1 MKTSLT
7 LGLATLLA
15 GGGWYA
21 KDQGYFDP
29 PSDPVLTAPVTR
41 GELVINVTER
51 GELESSQSLRV
62 NCEIDGGGKLV
73 TIAKEGTKV
82 TKGEEV
88 ARFDTDAL
96 AKAIS
101 LQEVKCETAD
111 SKIKTAQGELEV
123 QKNKAESEIAK
134 AQLALTLADID
145 NESYL
150 KAEYG
155 IEFDKRSGALSN
167 AKKDLEDAKDSLE
180 FNRTLVKKGLAQPQ
194 QLRALE
200 LKVDATTLSVK
211 QQEADIKVLED
222 YTKKRKVL
230 ELEAKAADAKRDLER
245 TQKSQAAATAKV
257 AAELAAAIK
266 TADLEKQELTRLKSQ
281 LDKCIVTAPGDGI
294 VIHYNHRPWDPSSQV
309 RTGATLHNQ
318 QTILT
323 LPDLN
328 QMKVKLKVHESVV
341 KKISAGLSAS
351 MQVEA
356 LPNQVLHGT
365 VLNVASVAQSDGGWR
380 GGGVKE
386 YETEVS
392 ITDLPLEAGLR
403 PGMSA
408 EVKILV
414 KTIADALTVP
424 VQAVTESDGKY
435 IAYVVKAGAVERR
448 IVNVGDSNE
457 QFIQVKKG
465 LSEGE
470 QVALDARLR
479 AAAELKQGEKATPA
493 AKPEVKIATKI
504 ALATGAN

>member
-1 MKTSLT
+1 
-7 LGLATLLA
+7 
-15 GGGWYA
+15 
-21 KDQGYFDP
+21 
-29 PSDPVLTAPVTR
+29 
-41 GELVINVTER
+41 
-51 GELESSQSLRV
+51 
-62 NCEIDGGGKLV
+62 
-73 TIAKEGTKV
+73 
-82 TKGEEV
+82 
-88 ARFDTDAL
+88 
-96 AKAIS
+96 
-101 LQEVKCETAD
+101 
-111 SKIKTAQGELEV
+111 
-123 QKNKAESEIAK
+123 
-134 AQLALTLADID
+134 
-145 NESYL
+145 
-150 KAEYG
+150 
-155 IEFDKRSGALSN
+155 
-167 AKKDLEDAKDSLE
+167 
-180 FNRTLVKKGLAQPQ
+180 
-194 QLRALE
+194 
-200 LKVDATTLSVK
+200 
-211 QQEADIKVLED
+211 
-222 YTKKRKVL
+222 
-230 ELEAKAADAKRDLER
+230 
-245 TQKSQAAATAKV
+245 
-257 AAELAAAIK
+257 
-266 TADLEKQELTRLKSQ
+266 
-281 LDKCIVTAPGDGI
+281 
-294 VIHYNHRPWDPSSQV
+294 
-309 RTGATLHNQ
+309 
-318 QTILT
+318 
-323 LPDLN
+323 
-328 QMKVKLKVHESVV
+328 MKVKLKVHESVV

>member
-1 MKTSLT
+1 MA
-7 LGLATLLA
+7 LGVATLLA

-21 KDQGYFDP
+21 KDQGYFNP
-29 PSDPVLTAPVTR
+29 PVDPVLTATVTR

-123 QKNKAESEIAK
+123 QKNKADSEIAK
-134 AQLALTLADID
+134 ADLALILADLD
-145 NESYL
+145 L
-150 KAEYG
+150 KAYTEAEYDV
-155 IEFDKRSGALSN
+155 ELAKRKGARDN

-180 FNRTLVKKGLAQPQ
+180 FNKSLVKKGLAQPQ
-194 QLRALE
+194 QIRALE
-200 LKVDATTLSVK
+200 LKVGATELIVE
-211 QQEADIKVLED
+211 QQTADIKVLTEFS
-222 YTKKRKVL
+222 YVRKVT
-230 ELEAKAADAKRDLER
+230 ELKAKAKEAARELER
-245 TQKSQAAATAKV
+245 TKKSQDAATAKV

-281 LDKCIVTAPGDGI
+281 LDKCIVKAPGDGI
-294 VIHYNHRPWDPSSQV
+294 VIHFNHRPWDSSSQV
-309 RTGATLHNQ
+309 RAGATLHNQ

-341 KKISAGLSAS
+341 KKIAVGLTAT

-435 IAYVVKAGAVERR
+435 IAYVVKAGRVERR
-448 IVNVGDSNE
+448 IVKVGDANE
-457 QFIQVKKG
+457 QLIQVKKG
-465 LSEGE
+465 LNEGE

-479 AAAELKQGEKATPA
+479 AAAELKQGEKAAPA